1 MSEIKRLIE
10 LIKNGDLD
18 NRLEDI
24 YVDNSVLDY
33 QRNRYINAIE
43 KYENIYFDKSTEEC
57 MEIKDVHLF
66 SAPGRTEIG
75 GNHTDHQ
82 RGEVLA
88 AAVNVDVLAVVS
100 KNDEGIIKLVSDDYE
115 HLCNYPL
122 SGVTGSFNNALIRL
136 HNFDNDIRKKELI
149 EIETYRFLNKY
160 GYDNMENA

>member
-1 MSEIKRLIE
+1 MSETKRLIE

-43 KYENIYFDKSTEEC
+43 KYENIYFDNSTEEW

-100 KNDEGIIKLVSDDYE
+100 KNDEGIMRWLQ
-115 HLCNYPL
+115 
-122 SGVTGSFNNALIRL
+122 
-136 HNFDNDIRKKELI
+136 
-149 EIETYRFLNKY
+149 
-160 GYDNMENA
+160 